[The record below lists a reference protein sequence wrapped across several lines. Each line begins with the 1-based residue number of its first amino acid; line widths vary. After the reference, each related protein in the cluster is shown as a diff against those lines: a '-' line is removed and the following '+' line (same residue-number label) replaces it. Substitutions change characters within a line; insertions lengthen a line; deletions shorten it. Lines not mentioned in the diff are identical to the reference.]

1 VTGSG
6 NALTVE
12 LSNGPLVFLANKT
25 ETGPVSLDG
34 ANTSAVVKN
43 GAVALLGGQLN
54 SEDAQAVQL
63 SHMFFLGTGALGQ
76 LTTSDA
82 DLSVGNPVRTLEAA
96 SAKLDPESY
105 VEFNIVSSEITPA
118 TGSSELVSQGAIE
131 LNGARVEVVVRPPSK
146 GASCPVLEPGAT
158 YTFVSTTGTL
168 SGSFSNAPEHGEEIP
183 IRFAKACTP
192 KSQTLRIAYHQS
204 GVTQT
209 VTGTVEEAAAT
220 KKHEEEQK
228 AKEKAEREAKEK
240 AEREAKERAEREA
253 KEKAEREAKEGR
265 EREAKERAEAEARRE
280 AEETARREHEEA
292 LAAEK
297 RKQEEEAAAK
307 GTASSG
313 LLGTNVANVSSA
325 QVAALLGHELTPT
338 GKTAKIATLL
348 RRGGFT
354 IAFKALEAGRA
365 VIDWYEVPPGAKL
378 AKAARAKPVLA
389 ASGALT
395 FSAAGTEKLK
405 IALTSAGRRLLKR
418 TNRLTLSAKGT
429 FTPAG
434 EPPVT
439 VSRTF
444 VLRR

>member
-1 VTGSG
+1 MTGSG

-228 AKEKAEREAKEK
+228 AKEKAEREAKE
-240 AEREAKERAEREA
+240 
-253 KEKAEREAKEGR
+253 GR